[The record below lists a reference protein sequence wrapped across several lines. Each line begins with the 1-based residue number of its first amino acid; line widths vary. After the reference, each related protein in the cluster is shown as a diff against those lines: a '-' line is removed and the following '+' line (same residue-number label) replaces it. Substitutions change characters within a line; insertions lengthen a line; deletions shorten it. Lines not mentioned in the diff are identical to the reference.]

1 MSRHPLHPALV
12 HFPIAC
18 WTLATVADFTGLW
31 LGEIAWRWSSGLLAV
46 GCTMA
51 VAAMA
56 AGLVELARV
65 PEGQAIRDAYV
76 HMGAMLAALLLFIAR
91 LVWGLDGF
99 QPVAPDLISLLL
111 DAGGFL
117 FLVAGG
123 WFGAKLVYQH
133 GVGRAQ

>member
-1 MSRHPLHPALV
+1 MTRHPLHPALV

-18 WTLATVADFTGLW
+18 WTLATLADFTGLW

-56 AGLVELARV
+56 AGLIELARV
-65 PEGQAIRDAYV
+65 PEGQPMRDAYV
-76 HMGAMLAALLLFIAR
+76 HMGAMVVAWVLFISR
-91 LVWGLDGF
+91 LVRGLDSF
-99 QPVAPDLISLLL
+99 QPVAPDAISLLL
-111 DAGGFL
+111 DAGGFV
-117 FLVAGG
+117 FLLAGG
-123 WFGAKLVYQH
+123 WLGAKLVYQH